1 MSYRGMNSTLSTD
14 HARALV
20 RAMPEM
26 SPWDNAKSN
35 HQEDNMNRSSDYT
48 ETVEIV
54 AGVARL
60 LHRAGSA
67 RGHSF
72 AEMYLATGA
81 SLASQHALEL
91 LPDDVDPTEGPW
103 PVESAAGELIRAA
116 EELLRQA
123 PLHANDLVPG
133 VPGLVAEVCGLV
145 RDCKAA

>member
-1 MSYRGMNSTLSTD
+1 
-14 HARALV
+14 
-20 RAMPEM
+20 
-26 SPWDNAKSN
+26 
-35 HQEDNMNRSSDYT
+35 MNRSSEHTD
-48 ETVEIV
+48 TVKIV

-91 LPDDVDPTEGPW
+91 LPDYLDPTDGPW
-103 PVESAAGELIRAA
+103 PVESDAVELIRAA
-116 EELLRQA
+116 EDLLRQA
-123 PLHANDLVPG
+123 PLCANDLVPG
-133 VPGLVAEVCGLV
+133 IPGLVAEVGSLV